1 MTSLHA
7 LTAAELSAAYAAG
20 TLSPVEAIDAVLARA
35 EAWEPHVNAMFR
47 VHAAGARAAAVASA
61 ARWRDGLS
69 LSQLD
74 GVPITLKENL
84 LSKGDPAPIGVAI
97 GDLTPKTEDSPIP
110 ARVREAGC
118 ILIGKTTMPD
128 YGMLS
133 SGRSSMHGT
142 TRNPWNLGCNT
153 AGSSSGA
160 GAAAAAGYG
169 PLHVGT
175 DIGGSVRL
183 PASFCGIFGWR
194 PTHGSLSSENLVPL
208 APSYDTPA
216 FFTRDL
222 ATMALIGSVFAPLQV
237 SSEPVDL
244 WLPSDLW
251 SLAQEPV
258 ADALRAGLP
267 AANYRSGPLLPDGN
281 LSDWLTV
288 FRTHQAY
295 EIWRALGPWI
305 LETQPDFGPGIQERF
320 QMASTITKEAFSEA
334 ATRRAAIRAYL
345 ETVVTPETILVVPT
359 SPGVAPLRSTPQG
372 DLEVFRNAALTMLC
386 VAGHAGLPQ
395 LSIPLAIVDGSPV
408 GLSLVGARG
417 MDTHLI
423 SIADRFPVRTRNR
436 EGSAT

>member
-1 MTSLHA
+1 MLQTCDPFISRFEPPLVGKVRSGPLA
-7 LTAAELSAAYAAG
+7 GLSVSVKDGFDIAG
-20 TLSPVEAIDAVLARA
+20 HVTGAGSPEWAKSHSPATKTSPVVEALMDAGALVFGKTQMDELAYSLMG
-35 EAWEPHVNAMFR
+35 VNARYGTPLNPAAPDR
-47 VHAAGARAAAVASA
+47 VPG
-61 ARWRDGLS
+61 
-69 LSQLD
+69 
-74 GVPITLKENL
+74 
-84 LSKGDPAPIGVAI
+84 
-97 GDLTPKTEDSPIP
+97 
-110 ARVREAGC
+110 
-118 ILIGKTTMPD
+118 
-128 YGMLS
+128 
-133 SGRSSMHGT
+133 
-142 TRNPWNLGCNT
+142 
-153 AGSSSGA
+153 GSSSGSAASVTA
-160 GAAAAAGYG
+160 GS
-169 PLHVGT
+169 V
-175 DIGGSVRL
+175 DIGLGSDTGGSVRL